1 MNDIS
6 DKGLIF
12 KYTAFE
18 THTTQE
24 KKTIQSKFKMG
35 RGCEQ
40 VFFQRKYTEGQ
51 QVHKKLLNITN
62 HQGNGNQ
69 NHNKISPHTW

>member
-51 QVHKKLLNITN
+51 QV
-62 HQGNGNQ
+62 
-69 NHNKISPHTW
+69 